1 MLLLLSCLTMNIEVL
16 IMTVNK
22 KIVGLSFVCLAILLT
37 IIAVVYLV
45 VYPGNKKMPEVAKE
59 EQVAGYRYDLTSKE
73 EQMLR
78 QYSIDMH
85 NDYGLE
91 VVKYYVEDITDSS
104 EVIHVIFDDAKYSGE
119 IEYVEGGDWTARL
132 NEVSN

>member
-1 MLLLLSCLTMNIEVL
+1 MSLMLSYLTMNIEVL

-22 KIVGLSFVCLAILLT
+22 KIIGLSCVCLAILLT
-37 IIAVVYLV
+37 VIAVVYLV
-45 VYPGNKKMPEVAKE
+45 VCPGNKKIPEVAKE

-91 VVKYYVEDITDSS
+91 VVSYYVEDITDAS
-104 EVIHVIFDDAKYSGE
+104 EIIHVSFDNLKYFGE
-119 IEYVEGGDWTARL
+119 IEYTEGGDWTARL
-132 NEVSN
+132 HEVSN